1 MNEQSSH
8 AISATLADPSNPALR
23 VIIAVLAAV
32 LTAACIAWSLDAPSR
47 LGVAFFTQQLLAL
60 VLGLGLGIIYFSV
73 SWRGKPHEAGF
84 PWFDVLLGIVGLG
97 VSLWICIEYE
107 RLLNDVSYYTPEVIW
122 LSAVLI
128 PLVLEALRR
137 CTGWA
142 LMTVVLCFIAYAL
155 VAEFAPL
162 VIRGKAATFPQVM
175 SYLAFDTNALFG
187 SPLKVG
193 AEVVILFLFMGDILI
208 RGGGGEFFIDLA
220 KSFLGRKRGGPA
232 KICVVGSGL
241 FGMISGSAVS
251 NVASVGPLTIPMM
264 IRTGYTP
271 RDAGAIE
278 AVGSTGGQLMPPVMG
293 AAAFLMAEFLEIPYG
308 KVALAAAIP
317 AVLYYLALYW
327 QVDLIAAKGHIA
339 LLKEELPRPREV
351 LKQGWHF
358 IIPFVALIFML
369 FYYDSSP
376 ESAALSAAAAIFVTG
391 MVRGY
396 RRPRL
401 RFMDLLRSLTATGR
415 TTTDL
420 ITTLAAAGFVIG
432 VLNISGLG
440 FALTMWLVGLA
451 GNSLAVLLLI
461 SAVVGLILGMGMPTT
476 AVYVL
481 LAVLAAPALVQAGVM
496 KLAAHMF
503 ILYFGMLS
511 MITPPVALAAYAA
524 ATISK
529 AGPMETGWAACRIG
543 WAKFILP
550 FMFVLSPTL
559 LMQGPISGVVFDTIT
574 AMIGVYVATCGMQG
588 YFTRPLSIPLRVLL
602 CLAGLAAI
610 FPDSQ
615 LSLFFPGFISL
626 SGVGIGCAVLFVEYL
641 ATRRRTITAATDS

>member
-1 MNEQSSH
+1 MNEQTTHETSG
-8 AISATLADPSNPALR
+8 ALAAPGGPILR
-23 VIIAVLAAV
+23 AVIAVLAAV

-47 LGVAFFTQQLLAL
+47 MGVAFYTQQLLAL

-73 SWRGKPHEAGF
+73 SWRGKPHAGGF
-84 PWFDVLLGIVGLG
+84 PWFDVLLGIAGLG
-97 VSLWICIEYE
+97 ISLWICVEYE
-107 RLLNDVSYYTPEVIW
+107 RLLNDVSYYTSEVVW
-122 LSAVLI
+122 LSIILV

-142 LMTVVLCFIAYAL
+142 LVSVVVVFIGYAL
-155 VAEFAPL
+155 VAEYAPM
-162 VIRGKAATFPQVM
+162 VIRGKPASFTQVM
-175 SYLAFDTNALFG
+175 TYLAFDTNGLFG
-187 SPLKVG
+187 TPLKVG
-193 AEVVILFLFMGDILI
+193 AEVVILFLFMGDVLI

-220 KSFLGRKRGGPA
+220 KSLLGHKRGGPA

-264 IRTGYTP
+264 IRTGYSP

-327 QVDLIAAKGHIA
+327 QVDLIAAKERIS
-339 LLKEELPRPREV
+339 LLTEELPKPREV
-351 LKQGWHF
+351 LRDGWHF

-376 ESAALSAAAAIFVTG
+376 ENAALSAAVVIFVTG
-391 MVRGY
+391 MIRGY

-401 RFMDLLRSLTATGR
+401 KISDLFRSLAATGR

-420 ITTLAAAGFVIG
+420 VTTLAAAGFVIG
-432 VLNISGLG
+432 VLNSSGLG
-440 FALTMWLVGLA
+440 FALTLWLVGLA
-451 GNSLAVLLLI
+451 GNSLPVLLVI
-461 SAVVGLILGMGMPTT
+461 SAFVALILGMGMPTT

-524 ATISK
+524 STISK

-543 WAKFILP
+543 WAKFVLP

-559 LMQGPISGVVFDTIT
+559 LLQGAAASIAFDILT
-574 AMIGVYVATCGMQG
+574 AMAGVYIATCGLVG
-588 YFTRPLSIPLRVLL
+588 YFMRPLSPPWRVLL
-602 CLAGLAAI
+602 CVAGLAAI
-610 FPDSQ
+610 IPDSQ
-615 LSLFFPGFISL
+615 LSFLFPGLISV
-626 SGVGIGCAVLFVEYL
+626 SGIAVGFALLLADYL
-641 ATRRRTITAATDS
+641 AARRRASPA